1 LPSTLTFTA
10 WITKS
15 ITNWLQVEIS
25 AGLIGFRNC
34 LFCLS
39 ATRGSFY
46 FLALAWVAFLFGIMK
61 KNITTN
67 GYSEKR

>member
-39 ATRGSFY
+39 ATRGLFY
-46 FLALAWVAFLFGIMK
+46 SLVLHGSLFLLEL
-61 KNITTN
+61 
-67 GYSEKR
+67 